1 MHVLSI
7 ADIQLIVDLYET
19 QDVVTDIA
27 GRERQIDTMIRMG
40 YLRPLRGIFMLTE
53 LGERTAR
60 SLHARQFVPSKGA
73 LALPSTESLVDVSNT
88 PPALSAS

>member
-60 SLHARQFVPSKGA
+60 SLHARQFVPSKVA
-73 LALPSTESLVDVSNT
+73 LALPSTESLVDATNT
-88 PPALSAS
+88 PPALSAT